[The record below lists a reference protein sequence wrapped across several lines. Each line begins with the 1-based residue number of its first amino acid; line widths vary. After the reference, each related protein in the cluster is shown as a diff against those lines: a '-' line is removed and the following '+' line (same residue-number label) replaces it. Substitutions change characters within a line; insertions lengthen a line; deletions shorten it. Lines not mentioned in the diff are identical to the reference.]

1 MSTTTN
7 PRPFEMHN
15 PPHPGEVFR
24 RLYLEPLGVSVTDG
38 AKRLG
43 VARKTL
49 SEIVNGRAGIS
60 PQTALRIAKATG
72 TSAESWVDM
81 QAAYD
86 LWQARK
92 ASKRLNVKPLAA

>member
-1 MSTTTN
+1 MSTTTD
-7 PRPFEMHN
+7 PRPFETHN

-92 ASKRLNVKPLAA
+92 TTKRLNVKPLAA